1 VKTVIL
7 DSGSLDRDLNPVSPE
22 YEGEGLTARPRCL
35 FLTMFE
41 IADSVRS
48 RHFDADYTLTAGSI
62 RILNYVVGKR
72 AYYSSYFVILFS
84 FRCAT
89 LFFWM
94 LLVLILCH
102 KAGYLA

>member
-1 VKTVIL
+1 VKTLIL
-7 DSGSLDRDLNPVSPE
+7 DSGSLDRDLKPVPPK
-22 YEGEGLTARPRCL
+22 YEGLTARPRCL
-35 FLTMFE
+35 VLTMFE

-48 RHFDADYTLTAGSI
+48 RHFDADYILTAGSI

-89 LFFWM
+89 LFFWV